1 MMKKASRH
9 FNVSYGTSGGQRA
22 LQDNLEEH
30 ILPDG
35 KVSFDGF
42 TVWCFVK
49 AYLDK
54 KCDTHALKKICQE
67 MIGCVALSRDT
78 T

>member
-54 KCDTHALKKICQE
+54 KCDTL
-67 MIGCVALSRDT
+67 ML
-78 T
+78 